1 MVRVPLPLNRER
13 HTLGLGAL
21 RNIVEPA
28 GRVLSSMPIPMCLI
42 DLTGEPVPGSLLELA
57 VRILLALVFGAVIGV
72 ERQWHHKSAGIRT
85 HALLALGAAGFAL
98 ISHLLFLNPNPQT
111 NSTQIAAGVVTGIGF
126 ICGGVIMHRGA
137 SVQGLNTAAS
147 LWTTAGVGLAIG
159 TGLYLLAYVML
170 AAVLTVQFPFV
181 WIESW
186 VDHRIASPL
195 ARSAWQVK
203 LRGSRVAVERL
214 WTHCTGGAGTGADVR
229 RVSLPTCGDE
239 GILPA
244 DITLSEVDAQRVL
257 CLTNESSDG
266 VTVVRCTRVA
276 EAYEVEK

>member
-1 MVRVPLPLNRER
+1 M
-13 HTLGLGAL
+13 
-21 RNIVEPA
+21 
-28 GRVLSSMPIPMCLI
+28 
-42 DLTGEPVPGSLLELA
+42 
-57 VRILLALVFGAVIGV
+57 
-72 ERQWHHKSAGIRT
+72 
-85 HALLALGAAGFAL
+85 
-98 ISHLLFLNPNPQT
+98 NP
-111 NSTQIAAGVVTGIGF
+111 TQIAAGVVTGIGF
-126 ICGGVIMHRGA
+126 ICGGVIMHRGI

-159 TGLYLLAYVML
+159 LGLYLLAYVML

-181 WIESW
+181 WIENW
-186 VDHRIASPL
+186 IDHRIASPL

-229 RVSLPTCGDE
+229 RVSLQTCGDE
-239 GILPA
+239 VILRA
-244 DITLSEVDAQRVL
+244 DITLSEVDARRVL

>member
-1 MVRVPLPLNRER
+1 M
-13 HTLGLGAL
+13 
-21 RNIVEPA
+21 
-28 GRVLSSMPIPMCLI
+28 SMSVT
-42 DLTGEPVPGSLLELA
+42 DLTGEPLPGSLLELA
-57 VRILLALVFGAVIGV
+57 VRTLLALVLGAMIGV

-85 HALLALGAAGFAL
+85 HALLALGAAGFGL
-98 ISHLLFLNPNPQT
+98 ISHLIIVRNPEINPT
-111 NSTQIAAGVVTGIGF
+111 PIAAGVVTGIGF
-126 ICGGVIMHRGA
+126 ICGGVIMHRGI

-159 TGLYLLAYVML
+159 LGLYLLAYVML

-229 RVSLPTCGDE
+229 RVSLQTCGDE
-239 GILPA
+239 VILRA

>member
-1 MVRVPLPLNRER
+1 M
-13 HTLGLGAL
+13 
-21 RNIVEPA
+21 
-28 GRVLSSMPIPMCLI
+28 SMSVT
-42 DLTGEPVPGSLLELA
+42 DLTGEPLPGSLLELA
-57 VRILLALVFGAVIGV
+57 VRTLLALVLGAMIGV

-98 ISHLLFLNPNPQT
+98 ISHLIILRNPEMNP
-111 NSTQIAAGVVTGIGF
+111 TQIAAGVVTGIGF
-126 ICGGVIMHRGA
+126 ICGGVIMHRGI

-159 TGLYLLAYVML
+159 LGLYLLAYVML

-181 WIESW
+181 WIENW
-186 VDHRIASPL
+186 IDHRIASPL

-229 RVSLPTCGDE
+229 RVSLQTCGDE
-239 GILPA
+239 VILRA
-244 DITLSEVDAQRVL
+244 DITLSEVDARRVL